1 MDLLRGHLAWPPN
14 IENPSRNETLCF
26 SLSLAFFEPADDK
39 YNSSMMNRLLPL
51 LLGVVLTI
59 APGVCAQA
67 PGHAADP
74 QSGVSTAVQADYS
87 QEASVVE
94 QMWNQIS
101 FDNEGNRTRQQTTRV
116 RVKTDAG
123 VKEWG
128 LLTIPFQ
135 SAAETLEVN
144 YVRVVRADGSTIPTP
159 PDNIQDLDSQ
169 ITRDAPFYSDLREKH
184 IAVKGLGKGD
194 ILEYQISWRPTKPLI
209 PGQFWFEYNFQ
220 REGVVLDERLEIK
233 VPATRAVK
241 FKGPPAT
248 QTLKTEGDFRIY
260 SWTFSRLQSV
270 KEPESDHKKIQAALG
285 RSPAPDVQLSSFQSW
300 ADVGQWYWGLQK
312 ERIEPSPAV
321 RAKAAELTKGLT
333 DDAAKLQAL
342 YAFVSMQYRYI
353 GIAFGIGRYQPH
365 AADDV
370 LSNNYGDCKDKHT
383 LLAALL
389 QASGFTLYP
398 ALISSSH
405 QLDPDVPSPAQF
417 DHVIGYLP
425 QGKSAIWLDTTPEV
439 SPYGY
444 LLSVLRDKSALVM
457 MGEKPAQ
464 LVTTPAEPPFAS
476 SQTFKIEGKL
486 ADDGSFQ
493 AKVEDNSRGDG
504 EIYLRAA
511 FRRIPQPQWKD
522 LVQQI
527 SYGLGYAGTVSDVN
541 ASAPELI
548 AEPFHFSYSYNRKDY
563 PEWTNHHFTVPGLPF
578 YMPPARDDARDPIWL
593 GSFLDTVSDSK
604 VELPN
609 GYKPLLP
616 SNVDLKYD
624 FAEYHA
630 TYAQDQG
637 TLTAKRRLLIKMH
650 EVPAAELDDYRSF
663 IKNLDNDINR
673 YVQTSFTTTTRSTS
687 LTGGNAAIPPSTVVM
702 PAFMSALQSLPE
714 SSSAEANRLENEAR
728 GGALQKDPSAAVGV
742 LKKAVEADPK
752 FARAWV
758 ELATVYAMQ
767 RQNDAALDAL
777 RRAIDAEP
785 KQIAVRKMYAFI
797 LASLHH
803 YETARQAWLD
813 ILKLSPDDPDA
824 NSSMAALLTT
834 DKRYADAVPYI
845 EAVAK
850 GNPSANN
857 QIRLGSVYLRAG
869 QIEKGTA
876 TLQRVLETDSK
887 PESFNDVAYE
897 FAEANVNLAQ
907 ALEYAKRA
915 VEEQE
920 KQSHDLRLATILQED
935 LIGTQKIGSYWDTLG
950 WVQFRLGHYEEAEIY
965 LQASWV
971 LSQMAVVGDHLGQVY
986 EKEKKT
992 DQAIHMY
999 RLALASPE
1007 GGGVNKDDTRTRL
1020 DHLGVKVPS
1029 SPLQAFGDRS
1039 GDELSKMRTV
1049 KLKKITTPGSVT
1061 LTAEFFLLFAPDKIE
1076 EASFISGSEQLREME
1091 DSIVD
1096 ADFKVR
1102 LPPQSSARLVRRAII
1117 MCSELSGC
1125 QAVLYTPGTVHSLK

>member
-1 MDLLRGHLAWPPN
+1 MDPLRGHVAWPLD
-14 IENPSRNETLCF
+14 IENTARNQTLCF

-39 YNSSMMNRLLPL
+39 YKHLMMNRLLPL
-51 LLGVVLTI
+51 LLGVVLVI

-67 PGHAADP
+67 PARAVAP
-74 QSGVSTAVQADYS
+74 QTGIAQADYS
-87 QEASVVE
+87 QEAFVVE
-94 QMWNQIS
+94 QMWNQVS
-101 FDNEGNRTRQQTTRV
+101 FDNDGNRTRQQTTRV

-144 YVRVVRADGSTIPTP
+144 YVRVVRADGSIIPTP

-194 ILEYQISWRPTKPLI
+194 ALEYQISWRPTKPLI

-220 REGVVLDERLEIK
+220 REGVVLDERVEIK

-241 FKGPPAT
+241 FKGPQAT

-260 SWTFSRLQSV
+260 AWTFSRLQSI
-270 KEPESDHKKIQAALG
+270 KELESDQKKVQAARG
-285 RSPAPDVQLSSFQSW
+285 RSPAPDVQLSSFQTW

-312 ERIEPSPAV
+312 DRIEPSPAV

-333 DDAAKLQAL
+333 TDAAKLQAL

-425 QGKSAIWLDTTPEV
+425 QGKGALWLDTTPEV

-444 LLSVLRDKSALVM
+444 LVSVLRDKSALVM
-457 MGEKPAQ
+457 IGEKPAQ
-464 LVTTPAEPPFAS
+464 LITTPSDPPFAS

-493 AKVEDNSRGDG
+493 AKVEDSSRGDG

-563 PEWTNHHFTVPGLPF
+563 PDWTDHHFTVPGLPF
-578 YMPPARDDARDPIWL
+578 FMPPARDDAKDPIWL

-604 VELPN
+604 IELPK

-616 SNVDLKYD
+616 SDVDLKYD

-637 TLTAKRRLLIKMH
+637 TLTAKRRLLVKMH
-650 EVPAAELDDYRSF
+650 EVPVAELDDYRSF
-663 IKNLDNDINR
+663 LKNLQNDIKR
-673 YVQTSFTTTTRSTS
+673 YVQTSFTTTTRTTT
-687 LTGGNAAIPPSTVVM
+687 LIGGNLAAPPSTVVM

-714 SSSAEANRLENEAR
+714 STSAEANRLENDAR
-728 GGALQKDPSAAVGV
+728 GEALQKDPSAAVGV
-742 LKKAVEADPK
+742 LKKATEADPK

-758 ELATVYAMQ
+758 ELATIYATQ

-777 RRAIDAEP
+777 RTAIDAEP
-785 KQIAVRKMYAFI
+785 KQIAVRKLYAFI
-797 LASLHH
+797 LASLHR

-824 NSSMAALLTT
+824 NSSMAALLTI
-834 DKRYADAVPYI
+834 DKHYADAAPYL
-845 EAVAK
+845 EALAK
-850 GNPSANN
+850 ASPSANN

-876 TLQRVLETDSK
+876 TLRKVLETDSK
-887 PESFNDVAYE
+887 PESLNDVAYE
-897 FAEANVNLAQ
+897 FAEANVNLPQ

-935 LIGTQKIGSYWDTLG
+935 LICTQKIGSYWDTLG
-950 WVQFRLGHYEEAEIY
+950 WVQFRLGHYEEAETY

-986 EKEKKT
+986 EKEKNT
-992 DQAIHMY
+992 NQAIHMY

-1020 DHLGVKVPS
+1020 DHLGVKAPS
-1029 SPLQAFGDRS
+1029 NPLQAFGDRS

-1049 KLKKITTPGSVT
+1049 KLKKIATLGSVA
-1061 LTAEFFLLFAPDKIE
+1061 LTAEFFLLFSPDKLE
-1076 EASFISGSEQLREME
+1076 EASFISGSEKLREVG

-1096 ADFKVR
+1096 ADFQVR
-1102 LPPQSSARLVRRAII
+1102 LPPQSSARLVRRAIV
-1117 MCSELSGC
+1117 MCSEVSGC
-1125 QAVLYTPGTVHSLK
+1125 QAVLYTPGTVHSLR